1 MQLKT
6 FSVMERFFL
15 KYLSEKVIIN
25 PFAVA
30 SIPSDLSII
39 GKRPKF

>member
-1 MQLKT
+1 MPLKI
-6 FSVMERFFL
+6 FPVMETFFL

-25 PFAVA
+25 PFTVA

-39 GKRPKF
+39 DKRQKF